1 MRRSL
6 LIGLGVAMLGAAGL
20 AAGERKVT
28 ICHVP
33 PGNPPNAHTITI
45 GESAVPA
52 HLANH
57 AGDSLGACST
67 VISGSE

>member
-1 MRRSL
+1 
-6 LIGLGVAMLGAAGL
+6 
-20 AAGERKVT
+20 VT

-33 PGNPPNAHTITI
+33 PGNTDKAITLTI

-67 VISGSE
+67 VFSGSN